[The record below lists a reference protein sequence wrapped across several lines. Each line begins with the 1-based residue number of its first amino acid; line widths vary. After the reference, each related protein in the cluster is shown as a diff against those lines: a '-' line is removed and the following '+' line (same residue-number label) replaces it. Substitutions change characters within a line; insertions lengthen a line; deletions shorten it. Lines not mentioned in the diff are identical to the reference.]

1 MYIDTHMHLEPGDD
15 VAGLM
20 ERAASAGVPRMV
32 AVGGSESMNAAA
44 LAAAAGHADVFSAA
58 VAFDRHVAEIGGAGD
73 VPGLVEAVRRQLDAP
88 GVVAVG
94 EIGLDYHYNPET
106 AAEQKT
112 LFAAQLDLARERGLP
127 VIIHS
132 REAEA
137 DMLAMLRAH
146 RAAWRHAYDRLGV
159 LHCFTGNADM
169 AAELVGLG
177 LFISFSGILTFRNA
191 DSLREA
197 AAVVPEEWLLI
208 ETDTPYLAPIPHR
221 GKSNE
226 PAYLPEVAR
235 CLAEVRGVSREHIAD
250 ITTANARRLFG
261 L

>member
-20 ERAASAGVPRMV
+20 ARAALAGVPRMV

-44 LAAAAGHADVFSAA
+44 LAAAADHADVFSAA

-112 LFAAQLDLARERGLP
+112 LFGAQLDLARERDLP

-169 AAELVGLG
+169 ATELVGLG

-235 CLAEVRGVSREHIAD
+235 CLAEVRGVSCEHIAN

-261 L
+261 V